1 MEFQGRIA
9 KLLPLRQGVSQRT
22 GNEWKALPFV
32 FEYYENPS
40 DRYADSVVLETFD
53 ENVINNLKEGMEVRC
68 GFGHH
73 TREFTKQ
80 DGTNAIINDLRLYK
94 IESVR
99 KAQRTDGGGV
109 AAALPQRT
117 EEQAAPAMS
126 QQQQGVSFKD
136 GKLMLNGKPL
146 EQVMSAQQQGGQY
159 EDDLPF

>member
-73 TREFTKQ
+73 TREYEGKVY
-80 DGTNAIINDLRLYK
+80 NDIRLYK
-94 IESVR
+94 IESVK
-99 KAQRTDGGGV
+99 KAQQTGGGGL
-109 AAALPQRT
+109 AAALPQHT

-126 QQQQGVSFKD
+126 
-136 GKLMLNGKPL
+136 P
-146 EQVMSAQQQGGQY
+146 QQQGGQD

>member
-53 ENVINNLKEGMEVRC
+53 TNVIDNLKEGMEVRC

-73 TREFTKQ
+73 TREYDK
-80 DGTNAIINDLRLYK
+80 DGKTMVINDLRLYK

-99 KAQRTDGGGV
+99 KAQQTGGGGV
-109 AAALPQRT
+109 AAAVPQRT

-126 QQQQGVSFKD
+126 QQQQG
-136 GKLMLNGKPL
+136 
-146 EQVMSAQQQGGQY
+146 GQF